1 MIGTTRSLRVFAY
14 GAPADLRMGYEGL
27 SGLVVSQLGHDVL
40 SGDCYLFTNRTRT
53 RAKVIFW
60 DGTGLCVFQKRLE
73 HGHFACLWKTRE
85 HSSAGE
91 SVELTMSE
99 LALFIEGSQMVGRIA
114 LSPKKVVL
122 RSLEEMR
129 TM

>member
-27 SGLVVSQLGHDVL
+27 SGLVASQLRCDVL

-60 DGTGLCVFQKRLE
+60 DGTGLCILQKRLE
-73 HGHFACLWKTRE
+73 EGRFACLWKTGK
-85 HSSAGE
+85 HADGGDAI
-91 SVELTMSE
+91 ELTMSE
-99 LALFIEGSQMVGRIA
+99 LALFIEGSQLVGRFA

-122 RSLEEMR
+122 RSLEEIRAM
-129 TM
+129 

>member
-1 MIGTTRSLRVFAY
+1 MFAY

-27 SGLVVSQLGHDVL
+27 SGLVTSQLGHDVL
-40 SGDCYLFTNRTRT
+40 SGDCYLFTNRRRT

-60 DGTGLCVFQKRLE
+60 DGTGLCIFQKRIE
-73 HGHFACLWKTRE
+73 HGHFACLWKTTEQSNTRT
-85 HSSAGE
+85 

-99 LALFIEGSQMVGRIA
+99 LALFIEGSEMVGRIA

-129 TM
+129 AM

>member
-14 GAPADLRMGYEGL
+14 GAPADLRLGYEGL
-27 SGLVVSQLGHDVL
+27 SGLVVAHLCHDVL

-60 DGTGLCVFQKRLE
+60 DGTGLCILQKRLE
-73 HGHFACLWKTRE
+73 EGRFACLWKTSK
-85 HSSAGE
+85 HADAGDAI
-91 SVELTMSE
+91 ELTMSE
-99 LALFIEGSQMVGRIA
+99 LALFIEGSEMVGRIA

-122 RSLEEMR
+122 RSLEETRVM
-129 TM
+129 

>member
-1 MIGTTRSLRVFAY
+1 MIGSTRSVGVFAY

-27 SGLVVSQLGHDVL
+27 SGLVISQLGHDVL

-60 DGTGLCVFQKRLE
+60 DGTGLCIFQKRLE
-73 HGHFACLWKTRE
+73 HGRFACLWKKGQQ
-85 HSSAGE
+85 SSAGDC
-91 SVELTMSE
+91 VELTMSE
-99 LALFIEGSQMVGRIA
+99 LALFIEGSEMVGRIA

-129 TM
+129 AM

>member
-1 MIGTTRSLRVFAY
+1 MIGSTRSLRVFAY

-27 SGLVVSQLGHDVL
+27 SGLVVSQLGCDIL

-60 DGTGLCVFQKRLE
+60 DGTGLCIFQKRIE
-73 HGHFACLWKTRE
+73 HGRFACLWKTTTQSNA
-85 HSSAGE
+85 HTSI
-91 SVELTMSE
+91 ELTMSE
-99 LALFIEGSQMVGRIA
+99 LALFIEGSDLVGRIS

-129 TM
+129 AM